1 MKRKE
6 SIAGLGLTVLFF
18 AAVSSAQVTQVRKYV
33 RYAQEGRTSFGILEG
48 DQIRELDRSP
58 IEGGKPT
65 GKTVTLSSVRLLAP
79 VEPSKVIAVGLN
91 YKSHIGN
98 AKPAAYPPLFAKLP
112 TCIVGPEAEIIYPE
126 GASNVHF
133 EGELVIVI
141 GKKASRV
148 SKEEAPKYIFG
159 VTAGND
165 VSERDWQR
173 DDLQWFRA
181 KASDTFGPL
190 GPAIVTGL
198 NHNDLLLQT
207 RVNGKVLQKQRTS
220 DLLFDVEDIVSYI
233 SQFVTLMPGDVIY
246 TGTPGATSAMKPGDV
261 VEIEIEGIG
270 ILRNKIAASST
281 DH

>member
-1 MKRKE
+1 MKHRR
-6 SIAGLGLTVLFF
+6 SIFIVIILLVAG
-18 AAVSSAQVTQVRKYV
+18 ASSAQGTKYV
-33 RYAQEGRTSFGILEG
+33 RYAQEGRTSFGILEA

-65 GKTVTLSSVRLLAP
+65 GKSVALSSVRLLAP

-98 AKPAAYPPLFAKLP
+98 AEPAAYPPLFAKLP
-112 TCIVGPEAEIIYPE
+112 TCIVGPEAEIVYPE

-148 SKEEAPKYIFG
+148 SKQDAPQYIFG

>member
-1 MKRKE
+1 MKRTR
-6 SIAGLGLTVLFF
+6 SIAGLGLSVLFL
-18 AAVSSAQVTQVRKYV
+18 AAVSSAQVTKYV
-33 RYAQEGRTSFGILEG
+33 RYAHEGRTSFGILEG

-58 IEGGKPT
+58 IEGAKPT
-65 GKTVTLSSVRLLAP
+65 GKTAALSSVRLLAP

-112 TCIVGPEAEIIYPE
+112 TCIVGPEAEILYPE

>member
-1 MKRKE
+1 MKTQRT
-6 SIAGLGLTVLFF
+6 AAVLGSALLLF
-18 AAVSSAQVTQVRKYV
+18 AAAASAQVVKYV
-33 RYAQEGRTSFGILEG
+33 RYSEGGRTSFGILEG
-48 DQIRELDRSP
+48 EQIRELDRSP
-58 IEGGKPT
+58 IDGGKPT
-65 GKTVTLSSVRLLAP
+65 GKTTALSSVKLLAP

-91 YKSHIGN
+91 YKSHIGDRE
-98 AKPAAYPPLFAKLP
+98 PAPYPGLFAKFP
-112 TCIVGPEAEIIYPE
+112 TCIVGPEAEIVYPE
-126 GASNVHF
+126 GANNVHF

-141 GKKASRV
+141 GKKASKV
-148 SKEEAPKYIFG
+148 SKADAKQYIFG

-165 VSERDWQR
+165 LSERDWQR

-181 KASDTFGPL
+181 KAADNFGPL

-233 SQFVTLMPGDVIY
+233 SQYVTLLPGDVIY
-246 TGTPGATSAMKPGDV
+246 TGTPGSTSAMKPGDV

-270 ILRNKIAASST
+270 ILRNKIAGSST

>member
-1 MKRKE
+1 MKRTR
-6 SIAGLGLTVLFF
+6 SIAGLGLSVLFL
-18 AAVSSAQVTQVRKYV
+18 AAVSSAQVTKYV
-33 RYAQEGRTSFGILEG
+33 RYAHEGRTSFGILEG
-48 DQIRELDRSP
+48 DQIRELDQSP

-65 GKTVTLSSVRLLAP
+65 GKTAALSSVRLLAP
-79 VEPSKVIAVGLN
+79 VAPSKVIAVGLN

-98 AKPAAYPPLFAKLP
+98 AQPAAYPPLFAKLP
-112 TCIVGPEAEIIYPE
+112 TCIVGPEAEIVYPE

>member
-1 MKRKE
+1 MKHRR
-6 SIAGLGLTVLFF
+6 SIFFVIILLVAG
-18 AAVSSAQVTQVRKYV
+18 ASSAQGTKYV
-33 RYAQEGRTSFGILEG
+33 RYAQEGRTSFGILDG

-65 GKTVTLSSVRLLAP
+65 GKSVALSSVRLLAP

-98 AKPAAYPPLFAKLP
+98 AEPAAYPPLFAKLP
-112 TCIVGPEAEIIYPE
+112 TCIVGPEAEIVYPE

-148 SKEEAPKYIFG
+148 SKQDAPQYIFG

>member
-1 MKRKE
+1 M
-6 SIAGLGLTVLFF
+6 AGLGSAALLL
-18 AAVSSAQVTQVRKYV
+18 AAVASAQVTKYV
-33 RYAQEGRTSFGILEG
+33 RYAHDGRTSFGILEG

-58 IEGGKPT
+58 IESGKPT
-65 GKTVTLSSVRLLAP
+65 GKTVALSSVRLLAP

-98 AKPAAYPPLFAKLP
+98 AEPAKYPPLFAKLP
-112 TCIVGPEAEIIYPE
+112 TCIVGPEADIVFPE
-126 GASNVHF
+126 GASNTHF
-133 EGELVIVI
+133 EGELVVVI

-148 SKEEAPKYIFG
+148 SKAEAPQYIFG

-198 NHNDLLLQT
+198 DHNNLLLQT
-207 RVNGKVLQKQRTS
+207 RLNGKTLQEQRTS

-281 DH
+281 DPKTGN

>member
-1 MKRKE
+1 MKRTR
-6 SIAGLGLTVLFF
+6 SIAGLGLSVLFL
-18 AAVSSAQVTQVRKYV
+18 AAVSSAQVTKYV
-33 RYAQEGRTSFGILEG
+33 RYAHEGRTSFGILEG
-48 DQIRELDRSP
+48 DQIRELDQSP
-58 IEGGKPT
+58 IESGKST
-65 GKTVTLSSVRLLAP
+65 GKTVALSSVRLLAP

-98 AKPAAYPPLFAKLP
+98 AQPAAYPPLFAKLP
-112 TCIVGPEAEIIYPE
+112 TCIVGPEAEIVYPE

-207 RVNGKVLQKQRTS
+207 RVNGKVLQKQRTN

-246 TGTPGATSAMKPGDV
+246 TGTPGTTSAMKPGDV

-270 ILRNKIAASST
+270 VLRNKIAASST

>member
-1 MKRKE
+1 MKTLRTV
-6 SIAGLGLTVLFF
+6 AVLGSAVLLF
-18 AAVSSAQVTQVRKYV
+18 AAAASAQVTKYV
-33 RYAQEGRTSFGILEG
+33 RFSEGGRTSYGILEG
-48 DQIRELDRSP
+48 EQIRDLDRSP

-65 GKTVTLSSVRLLAP
+65 GKTTALSGVKLLAP

-91 YKSHIGN
+91 YKSHLGDRE
-98 AKPAAYPPLFAKLP
+98 PAPYPGLFAKFP
-112 TCIVGPEAEIIYPE
+112 TSIIGPEADIVYPE
-126 GASNVHF
+126 GANNVHF

-141 GKKASRV
+141 GKKASKV
-148 SKEEAPKYIFG
+148 SKADAKQYIFG

-165 VSERDWQR
+165 LSERDWQR

-181 KASDTFGPL
+181 KASDNFGPL

-220 DLLFDVEDIVSYI
+220 DLLFDVEHIVSYI

-246 TGTPGATSAMKPGDV
+246 TGTPGTTSAMKPGDV

-270 ILRNKIAASST
+270 ILRNKIASSST

>member
-1 MKRKE
+1 MMIRWLRCAVT
-6 SIAGLGLTVLFF
+6 SLVVL
-18 AAVSSAQVTQVRKYV
+18 AALSAQAQQVTKYV
-33 RYAQEGRTSFGILEG
+33 RYEAGGKTSYGILEAE
-48 DQIRELDRSP
+48 QIRELDRSP
-58 IEGGKPT
+58 IEGGRPT
-65 GKTVTLSSVRLLAP
+65 GKTAALASARLLAP

-91 YKSHIGN
+91 YKSHLGDR
-98 AKPAAYPPLFAKLP
+98 KPAPYPGLFAKFP
-112 TCIVGPEAEIIYPE
+112 TCIIGPEAEIVYPE

-148 SKEEAPKYIFG
+148 SKQEAPNYIFG

-190 GPAIVTGL
+190 GPAVVTGL

-207 RVNGKVLQKQRTS
+207 RLNGKVMQKQRTS
-220 DLLFDVEDIVSYI
+220 DLLFDVEDIVSYV

-246 TGTPGATSAMKPGDV
+246 TGTPGQTSAMRPGDV

-270 ILRNKIAASST
+270 ILRNRIASATT